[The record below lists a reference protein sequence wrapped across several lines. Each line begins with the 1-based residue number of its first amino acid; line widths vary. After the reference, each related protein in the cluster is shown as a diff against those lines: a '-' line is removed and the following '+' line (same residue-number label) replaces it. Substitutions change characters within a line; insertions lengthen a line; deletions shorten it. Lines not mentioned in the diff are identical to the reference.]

1 MSHAPFNVL
10 FLCTR
15 NAARSIMAETLVDH
29 LGDGRFKGHSAGSF
43 PVGEVHPMTLALL
56 REQGL
61 LREGLRPKSWDEFAQ
76 PDAPAMDFVFMLCD
90 EAAGE
95 VCPVWPGH
103 PVNAHWGIP
112 NPAMVEGGEVERM
125 LAFRDAFRML
135 DRRLRLFVALPVQ
148 ALDRMALTQQ
158 VEAIGRMH
166 GDAAEGRAS

>member
-15 NAARSIMAETLVDH
+15 NAARSIMAEALVDS
-29 LGDGRFKGHSAGSF
+29 LGGGHFKGHSAGSF
-43 PVGEVHPMTLALL
+43 PSGEVHPMTLALL
-56 REQGL
+56 QEQGL
-61 LREGLRPKSWDEFAQ
+61 LRDGLRSKSWDEFAEAG
-76 PDAPAMDFVFMLCD
+76 APAMDFIFTVCD

-112 NPAMVEGGEVERM
+112 NPAMAEGGEVERM

-135 DRRLRLFVALPVQ
+135 ERRLRLFVALPVQ
-148 ALDRMALTQQ
+148 ALDRMSLTQQ